1 MCHTDRQSGGY
12 DISGGADIK
21 GSGSDRGGG
30 YEKQYPAFES
40 F

>member
-12 DISGGADIK
+12 NLSGGADIK